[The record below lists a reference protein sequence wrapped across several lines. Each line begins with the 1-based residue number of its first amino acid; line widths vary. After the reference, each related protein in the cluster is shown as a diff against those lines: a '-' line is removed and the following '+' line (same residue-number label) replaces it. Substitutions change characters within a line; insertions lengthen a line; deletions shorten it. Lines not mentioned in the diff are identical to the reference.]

1 MLFALGGMVLNSV
14 AGLLQADAT
23 QRVKRQRQLLT
34 QPHYVIGLLV
44 DGLAWV
50 CTVVALRHL
59 PVFAVQ
65 GILGGS
71 IALTAVAARIRYG
84 WALRQVDRLAIG
96 ACLVGLVRVAGS
108 AGGDRPATATATAY
122 GVLFGAAVLLAVAMV
137 LLWRDRGAWPLS
149 IIAGLGFGGTSL
161 AVRAVHV
168 QPGRAFGLVD
178 LLSQPA
184 FYLVLV
190 LWAIGMLSY
199 TRALRLGSLDRVT
212 AVFQVTEVIVPGL
225 VGIVLLDDTVRAG
238 WQFPMAVGLVLA
250 ALGVLVLARSPARPP
265 LEPAPV
271 P

>member
-84 WALRQVDRLAIG
+84 
-96 ACLVGLVRVAGS
+96 
-108 AGGDRPATATATAY
+108 
-122 GVLFGAAVLLAVAMV
+122 
-137 LLWRDRGAWPLS
+137 
-149 IIAGLGFGGTSL
+149 
-161 AVRAVHV
+161 
-168 QPGRAFGLVD
+168 
-178 LLSQPA
+178 
-184 FYLVLV
+184 
-190 LWAIGMLSY
+190 
-199 TRALRLGSLDRVT
+199 
-212 AVFQVTEVIVPGL
+212 
-225 VGIVLLDDTVRAG
+225 
-238 WQFPMAVGLVLA
+238 
-250 ALGVLVLARSPARPP
+250 
-265 LEPAPV
+265 
-271 P
+271 